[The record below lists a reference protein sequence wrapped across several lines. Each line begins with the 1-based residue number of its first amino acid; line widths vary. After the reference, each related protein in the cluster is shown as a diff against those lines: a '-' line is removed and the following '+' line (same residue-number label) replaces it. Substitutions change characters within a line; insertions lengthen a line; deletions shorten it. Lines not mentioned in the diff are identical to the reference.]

1 MEEIA
6 EKVLENAGSCIQEFR
21 VDIERLIETK
31 YEIIIDIFY
40 GLQSKYGV
48 MAFMLIQGKRLFVDD
63 KLIDNPRQAKRYRFT
78 LSEELAHFLIHNNL
92 YKDCKT
98 IVDRIE
104 KESLLTR
111 QEAWFLETNAK
122 ALGSA
127 ILMPKKLIEK
137 RVDDLISYFGS
148 KPNYTSIIINA
159 LAHEFDV
166 NPAAV
171 RRRLRNLGFH
181 KRSNLDLRDNV

>member
-1 MEEIA
+1 M
-6 EKVLENAGSCIQEFR
+6 N
-21 VDIERLIETK
+21 IERLIETK
-31 YEIIIDIFY
+31 YKIIIDNFY
-40 GLQSKYGV
+40 NLQARYGV
-48 MAFMLIQGKRLFVDD
+48 MAFMLTQGKRLFVDD
-63 KLIDNPRQAKRYRFT
+63 KLIDNPRQEKRYRFT
-78 LSEELAHFLIHNNL
+78 LAEELAHFLIHDDL

-98 IVDRIE
+98 ITERIE

-148 KPNYTSIIINA
+148 KPNYAGIIINT
-159 LAHEFDV
+159 LAHDFDV

-171 RRRLRNLGFH
+171 RRRLKNLGYH
-181 KRSNLDLRDNV
+181 KRSNLDFGNDI